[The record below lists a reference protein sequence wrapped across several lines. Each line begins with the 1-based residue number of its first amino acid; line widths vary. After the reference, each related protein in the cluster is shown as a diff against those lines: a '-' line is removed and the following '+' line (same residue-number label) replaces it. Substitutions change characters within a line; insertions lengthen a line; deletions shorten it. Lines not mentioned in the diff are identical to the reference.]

1 MPGPPALTH
10 RLWGSIAGLYDQI
23 IAHPFLA
30 GLADGSLDQDKFRF
44 YVVQDALYLR
54 EYARALSVCGARA
67 PAEDDVAMFNQHAA
81 GAIAVERELH
91 AGFLADFGLT
101 PAEVEATPMAP
112 TNRAYTSYLLA
123 SVYAGSFPEALAA
136 VLPCYWIYAEV
147 GAHLLARGSPDPLY
161 RRWIDTYGGEE
172 FAAVV
177 QAVRD
182 LTDRVGADLAG
193 PDLAR
198 VFERFATTSRYE
210 WMFWDAA
217 WRQERWPV

>member
-1 MPGPPALTH
+1 MPPPPALTK
-10 RLWGSIAGLYDQI
+10 RLWDSIAGLYDQI
-23 IAHPFLA
+23 VAHPFLA

-44 YVVQDALYLR
+44 YVVQDALYLSD
-54 EYARALSVCGARA
+54 YARALSVCGARA

-91 AGFLADFGLT
+91 EGFLADFGLT
-101 PAEVEATPMAP
+101 SAEVEAIPMAP
-112 TNRAYTSYLLA
+112 TNQAYTSYLLA

-161 RRWIDTYGGEE
+161 QRWIDTYGGEE

-182 LTDRVGADLAG
+182 LTDRVGAVLGEAE
-193 PDLAR
+193 LAR

>member
-1 MPGPPALTH
+1 MPPPPLTH
-10 RLWGSIAGLYDQI
+10 RLWASIEGLYDQI
-23 IAHPFLA
+23 LAHPFLA
-30 GLADGSLDQDKFRF
+30 GLADGSLDQARFRF

-54 EYARALSVCGARA
+54 DYARALSVCGARA

-91 AGFLADFGLT
+91 EGFLADFGLT
-101 PAEVEATPMAP
+101 SAEVEAIPMAP
-112 TNRAYTSYLLA
+112 TNQAYTSYLLA

-161 RRWIDTYGGEE
+161 QRWIDTYGGEE

-182 LTDRVGADLAG
+182 LTDRVGAVLGEAE
-193 PDLAR
+193 LAR